1 MSPEIELEICFLF
14 HSFLMGI
21 LITVLYDL
29 LRILRRLLPHNILA
43 ISLEDFLYWIVCSL
57 LVFAMLIRENNGI
70 LRWFAVAGA
79 MAGMLL
85 YKLTL
90 GALFVKYVSLLLQKI
105 LHIVGRLLYMAFKP
119 LNLVRRRLAW
129 MRKKSENRLKLG
141 VLGAKKKLTAR
152 RKLLKMVLKKR

>member
-1 MSPEIELEICFLF
+1 MQWL
-14 HSFLMGI
+14 
-21 LITVLYDL
+21 
-29 LRILRRLLPHNILA
+29 
-43 ISLEDFLYWIVCSL
+43 
-57 LVFAMLIRENNGI
+57 
-70 LRWFAVAGA
+70 GA